1 MIIVII
7 LLTSMLLT
15 YFFVIAIIIKKN
27 NDNSELI
34 VIPPPHYAEKSEK
47 DNVTKDVKNDSDSGD
62 RYLKLIVK
70 FLLEQAHEPFKIV
83 KFIDSIEVSSDRE
96 FILSQIKYYNLKL
109 HDTVISLLGINTENI
124 VDFESENIDMPD
136 DMEIPHEIRLPSPSE
151 DVLMGGIPY
160 QLLQEF
166 PLKDIGNLSDYWNKI
181 NETYVAR
188 VLTEEQKKQI
198 DRNAEALLIPRNPK
212 STKITKSIITESFIK
227 GEQIAKEIA
236 KKID

>member
-1 MIIVII
+1 MIIVFI
-7 LLTSMLLT
+7 LLTSMLLI
-15 YFFVIAIIIKKN
+15 YFFVIAIIIKKK

-34 VIPPPHYAEKSEK
+34 VISPPHFVEKSET
-47 DNVTKDVKNDSDSGD
+47 DTVTKDVEHDSDSGD

-124 VDFESENIDMPD
+124 AEFESENIDMPD
-136 DMEIPHEIRLPSPSE
+136 DMEIPQEIRMPSQTE
-151 DVLMGGIPY
+151 DILMGGIPY

-166 PLKDIGNLSDYWNKI
+166 PLRDINDLFDYWNKI
-181 NETYVAR
+181 NETYVAHI
-188 VLTEEQKKQI
+188 LTEEQKKQI
-198 DRNAEALLIPRNPK
+198 DRNAEALLIPRKPK